1 LWDDLW
7 DDLCAIAALAAL
19 ESAFSALGA
28 DFEGIGKAAADAAG
42 GVGAAAGIGTG
53 MAAPTVDGG
62 VAWAGADAGVWL
74 VAAVEMMASSAAN
87 ERDLN
92 MMMPTQ

>member
-7 DDLCAIAALAAL
+7 DDFCAISALAAF

-28 DFEGIGKAAADAAG
+28 DFEGIGEAAEAAG

-53 MAAPTVDGG
+53 IAEPAVDGG
-62 VAWAGADAGVWL
+62 VAWAGADAGV
-74 VAAVEMMASSAAN
+74 
-87 ERDLN
+87 
-92 MMMPTQ
+92 